1 VPERVVVAGRVAV
14 AVVGDQP
21 LAGVVA
27 SLVQSDLSSAGL
39 QPVDAA
45 SLPGAEELLRGQGDV
60 GSGEL
65 VRAVGASDAASL
77 VVVRIEPAGERALSY
92 MGRRD
97 VAYSSRVTFTCFD
110 LATGR
115 QKGASSGA
123 TVEYTSLSVERA
135 AEKALASAIGEVV
148 RQAH

>member
-1 VPERVVVAGRVAV
+1 MAGRVAV

-27 SLVQSDLSSAGL
+27 SLVQSELSAAGL

-45 SLPGAEELLRGQGDV
+45 SLPGAEDLLRGRGAPARASSSAPSARATRPRWWWF
-60 GSGEL
+60 GSSPP
-65 VRAVGASDAASL
+65 ASASS
-77 VVVRIEPAGERALSY
+77 RTWAGS
-92 MGRRD
+92 D

-115 QKGASSGA
+115 PKGASPGA